1 MAILLVDEVCP
12 SFKGKLHLRMDV
24 TFVDH
29 IVRVS
34 RLRLDWTRCTKDIP
48 DNQINN
54 VAACAA
60 RQNCLTADPS
70 ISRRNA
76 LFLKNLRGHLSDSSK
91 VVTTSQV
98 NCSSLTRSTCAET
111 CQVNRNF
118 WSSNLQKL
126 IPVLERLHCYRT
138 ASPNGNYSVNECR
151 AAWRPL
157 QMQLTFET
165 WRFNI

>member
-1 MAILLVDEVCP
+1 MAILLVDEVCT

-48 DNQINN
+48 DNQIGN
-54 VAACAA
+54 VAAH
-60 RQNCLTADPS
+60 QNCLTADPS

-111 CQVNRNF
+111 CQVNCGAPPEASRGSRRD
-118 WSSNLQKL
+118 SS
-126 IPVLERLHCYRT
+126 C
-138 ASPNGNYSVNECR
+138 VNVD
-151 AAWRPL
+151 PYFDV
-157 QMQLTFET
+157 MTV
-165 WRFNI
+165 